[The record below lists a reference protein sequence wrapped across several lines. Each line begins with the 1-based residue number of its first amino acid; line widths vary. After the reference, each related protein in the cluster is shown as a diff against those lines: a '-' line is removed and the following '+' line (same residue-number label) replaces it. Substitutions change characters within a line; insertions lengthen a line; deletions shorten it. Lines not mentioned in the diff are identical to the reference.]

1 MATLWRREGLHSRP
15 LRKDFHNQRSECL
28 YIQVVHEAGFYL
40 LICFEIEERLCVCGG
55 GGHIKTLWFYSDK
68 NGTIVH
74 KLVDQLM
81 Q

>member
-40 LICFEIEERLCVCGG
+40 LICFEIEERLCVCVCVCVGG
-55 GGHIKTLWFYSDK
+55 VILRLCGSTLTKMVKFY
-68 NGTIVH
+68 TFP
-74 KLVDQLM
+74 
-81 Q
+81 